1 MDVAEWMLVAILSLT
16 LFVFLIIGIILMVKL
31 LGLTDEAK
39 KVVIKSQDIA
49 GNASDVV
56 ANVKGLT
63 SVGGT
68 VEMFVEKYINPK
80 LKAKVKERKEDGG
93 EKRK

>member
-1 MDVAEWMLVAILSLT
+1 MDVAEWILVAILSLT
-16 LFVFLIIGIILMVKL
+16 LFVFLIIGIVLMVKL

>member
-1 MDVAEWMLVAILSLT
+1 MDVAEWILVAILSLT